1 MTAPAMT
8 PGAPAAPADRDAP
21 RPGAR
26 AALLLLLA
34 INLFNYIDRQVL
46 AAVEPEIEKFFF
58 PEGHDYSGTVL
69 GGLSQGTWMGL
80 LSTAFLI
87 SYMLTAPVFGWLADH
102 MSRWSLVGFGVG
114 IWSIASAASGLPWP
128 AAAATAFVLL
138 IATRAFVGVGEAAY
152 GPVAPTVIAD
162 LYPVKRRGSVL
173 AWFYAAIPV
182 GGALGYAWGDL
193 VQHKLQG
200 LGGLDGWRWAF
211 FLVMPPGLLLGLLCF
226 RMPDPPRG
234 QADAVG
240 APPRKAQL
248 RDYLDLLRIPSYVIN
263 TLGMTAMTFAIGGL
277 AYWMPDYL
285 KERGVPDIP
294 YLGGF
299 GRPRVFFGALSALG
313 GLLATLLGGWAGDKL
328 RGRFSGSYFLVSG
341 FAMLFGF
348 PAILLMLQTPF
359 PLAWVWV
366 FAAVFCLFF
375 NTGPTNTILANV
387 THPSVRASGFAL
399 NILVIHAL
407 GDAISPPV
415 MGWVRDHYDWDRSF
429 IVVSAMML
437 VGAVLWLC
445 GTGFLRRDTELAPRR
460 LDGEAPGAGTGG
472 RL

>member
-1 MTAPAMT
+1 MSAPATT
-8 PGAPAAPADRDAP
+8 PVAPASPADLDAP
-21 RPGAR
+21 RAGAR

-58 PEGHDYSGTVL
+58 PEGHDHSSSLL
-69 GGLSQGTWMGL
+69 GITTKGTWMGL

-128 AAAATAFVLL
+128 ATAATAFVLM
-138 IATRAFVGVGEAAY
+138 IVTRAFVGIGEAAY
-152 GPVAPTVIAD
+152 GPVAPTVISD
-162 LYPVKRRGSVL
+162 LYPVRRRGSVL

-182 GGALGYAWGDL
+182 GGALGYAWGQVVDRA
-193 VQHKLQG
+193 
-200 LGGLDGWRWAF
+200 LDWRWAF
-211 FLVMPPGLLLGLLCF
+211 YLVMPPGLLLGFLCF
-226 RMPDPPRG
+226 WMPDPPRG
-234 QADAVG
+234 QADAVTT
-240 APPRKAQL
+240 PPRKAQL
-248 RDYLDLLRIPSYVIN
+248 RDYLSLLRIPSYVIN

-277 AYWMPDYL
+277 AYWMAGFLAY
-285 KERGVPDIP
+285 KKAPDID
-294 YLGGF
+294 
-299 GRPRVFFGALSALG
+299 LG
-313 GLLATLLGGWAGDKL
+313 GLKIGAVTFFGGVTVVAGLFATLLGGIAGDKL
-328 RGRFSGSYFLVSG
+328 RPRFPGSYFLVSG
-341 FAMLFGF
+341 VAMLLGF
-348 PAILLMLQTPF
+348 PAILLLVWRPF
-359 PLAWVWV
+359 PEAWVWV

-399 NILVIHAL
+399 NILIIHAL

-415 MGWVRDHYDWDRSF
+415 MGWVRDHYDWERSF

-437 VGAVLWLC
+437 VGGVLWLC
-445 GTGFLRRDTELAPRR
+445 GAPFLQRDTELAPRR
-460 LDGEAPGAGTGG
+460 LDGEAAGAGTGG
-472 RL
+472 GL